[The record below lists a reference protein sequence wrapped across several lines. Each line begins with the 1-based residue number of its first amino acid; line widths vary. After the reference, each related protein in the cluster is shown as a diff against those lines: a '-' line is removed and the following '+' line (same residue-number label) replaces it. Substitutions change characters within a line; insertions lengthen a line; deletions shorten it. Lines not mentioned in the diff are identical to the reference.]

1 MKLFSVYLQE
11 LQNVILGV
19 MPFIISHFFE
29 KPLVNQEIED
39 KIKKPEDKKL
49 FYETIEDL
57 KNNKEKEKE
66 TIVLSSGESLTI
78 IVK

>member
-1 MKLFSVYLQE
+1 MKLFSIYLQE
-11 LQNVILGV
+11 LQNVTLGV
-19 MPFIISHFFE
+19 IPFIVSHFFE

-49 FYETIEDL
+49 FYEAVEDL
-57 KNNKEKEKE
+57 KNNKDKEKE